1 MIPQSYITA
10 WRKQAPWQ
18 ENYQVEQDLIIHRAL
33 IALFSDELIKERLA
47 FRGGTALHK
56 LFLAP
61 AARYSE
67 DIDLVQVKAEPFG
80 AIIDR
85 IREQLSFLGTPR
97 VKQKEHNNTIVYNL
111 LSEDDVPMKLK
122 IEVNTREHFS
132 VYGLQDIPVKL
143 DAEWDK
149 GEALVPTYGLDE
161 LLATKLRAL
170 YQRKKGRDLFDLWY
184 ALNNADVHVEK
195 VIQAFKHYMN
205 EERNTVSQKEFLENM
220 EKKIEDADFKG
231 DMNGLLRSGIV
242 YDIND
247 AYEFVKSNLL
257 KRFKMKEQQEKYSLP
272 EGEVWV
278 SWLRKDSV
286 WSLRHSLRSLRLSK
300 CKQ

>member
-18 ENYQVEQDLIIHRAL
+18 ENYQVEQDLIIQRAL
-33 IALFSDELIKERLA
+33 IALFSDEFIKERLA

-56 LFLAP
+56 LFLFP

-85 IREQLSFLGTPR
+85 IREQLSFLGKPKI
-97 VKQKEHNNTIVYNL
+97 KQKEHNNTIVYTI
-111 LSEDDVPMKLK
+111 LSEDDVPIKLK

-132 VYGLQDIPVKL
+132 VYGLQNIPVKL
-143 DAEWDK
+143 DSEWGT
-149 GEALVPTYGLDE
+149 GEALVPTYSLDE

-184 ALNNADVHVEK
+184 ALTQANVNLNK
-195 VIQAFKHYMN
+195 VIEAFKYYIN
-205 EERNTVSQKEFLENM
+205 EEGNNVTQKEFLENM
-220 EKKIEDADFKG
+220 EKKIEDADFTG
-231 DMNGLLRSGIV
+231 DMKGLPRSGIV
-242 YDIND
+242 YDINE
-247 AYEFVKSNLL
+247 AYELVKTNLL
-257 KRFKMKEQQEKYSLP
+257 EKI
-272 EGEVWV
+272 
-278 SWLRKDSV
+278 
-286 WSLRHSLRSLRLSK
+286 
-300 CKQ
+300 

>member
-18 ENYQVEQDLIIHRAL
+18 ENYQVEQDLIIQRAL
-33 IALFSDELIKERLA
+33 IALFNDEFIRERLA

-85 IREQLSFLGTPR
+85 IREQLSFLGKPKI
-97 VKQKEHNNTIVYNL
+97 KQKAHNNIIVYSII
-111 LSEDDVPMKLK
+111 SEDDVPIKLK

-132 VYGLQDIPVKL
+132 VYGLHDVLVKL
-143 DAEWDK
+143 DSEWNNGK
-149 GEALVPTYGLDE
+149 AFVPTYGLDE

-184 ALNNADVHVEK
+184 ALNNAKVNAEK
-195 VIQAFKHYMN
+195 VIEAFKYYMN
-205 EERNTVSQKEFLENM
+205 KEGNEVTQKEFIENM
-220 EKKIEDADFKG
+220 EKKIEDADFIG
-231 DMNGLLRSGIV
+231 DMNGLLRSEIS
-242 YDIND
+242 YDINE
-247 AYEFVKSNLL
+247 AYEFVKINLL
-257 KRFKMKEQQEKYSLP
+257 EKI
-272 EGEVWV
+272 
-278 SWLRKDSV
+278 
-286 WSLRHSLRSLRLSK
+286 
-300 CKQ
+300 

>member
-10 WRKQAPWQ
+10 WRKKAPWQ
-18 ENYQVEQDLIIHRAL
+18 ENYQVEQDLIIQRAL
-33 IALFSDELIKERLA
+33 IALFSDEFIKERLA

-67 DIDLVQVKAEPFG
+67 DIDLVQVKPEPFG

-85 IREQLSFLGTPR
+85 IREQLAFLGKPR
-97 VKQKEHNNTIVYNL
+97 IKQKEHNNTIVYSIQ
-111 LSEDDVPMKLK
+111 SEEDVPIKLK

-143 DAEWDK
+143 DSEWDN
-149 GEALVPTYGLDE
+149 GVALVPTYGLDE

-184 ALNNADVHVEK
+184 ATKNAEVNTVK
-195 VIQAFKHYMN
+195 VIEAFKYYMKEEGN
-205 EERNTVSQKEFLENM
+205 EVTQKEFIENM
-220 EKKIEDADFKG
+220 DKKIEDADFMG
-231 DMNGLLRSGIV
+231 DMNGLLRSGIS
-242 YDIND
+242 YNINE
-247 AYEFVKSNLL
+247 AYEFVKTNLL
-257 KRFKMKEQQEKYSLP
+257 EKI
-272 EGEVWV
+272 
-278 SWLRKDSV
+278 
-286 WSLRHSLRSLRLSK
+286 
-300 CKQ
+300 

>member
-18 ENYQVEQDLIIHRAL
+18 ENYQVEQDLIIQRAL
-33 IALFSDELIKERLA
+33 IALFSDEFIKERLA

-67 DIDLVQVKAEPFG
+67 DIDLVQVKPEPFG

-85 IREQLSFLGTPR
+85 IREQLAFLGKPR
-97 VKQKEHNNTIVYNL
+97 IKQKEHNNTIVYSIQ
-111 LSEDDVPMKLK
+111 SEEDVPIKLK

-143 DAEWDK
+143 DSEWDN
-149 GEALVPTYGLDE
+149 GAALVPTYGLDE

-184 ALNNADVHVEK
+184 ALNNAEVNPK
-195 VIQAFKHYMN
+195 NVIEAFKHYMKEEGN
-205 EERNTVSQKEFLENM
+205 EVTQKEFLDNM
-220 EKKIEDADFKG
+220 DKKIEDADFMG
-231 DMNGLLRSGIV
+231 DMNGLLRSGIS
-242 YDIND
+242 YNINE
-247 AYEFVKSNLL
+247 AYEFVKINLL
-257 KRFKMKEQQEKYSLP
+257 EKI
-272 EGEVWV
+272 
-278 SWLRKDSV
+278 
-286 WSLRHSLRSLRLSK
+286 
-300 CKQ
+300 